1 MRQHFPAE
9 IKFYPCI
16 TVQGIIKL
24 IKIKSMKK
32 FNELSGFEKIPR
44 IKKIIRIMKL
54 TGFLIAV
61 SIFSALAGSSYSQ
74 TKLLNLD
81 MEKATVKEVLS
92 KIEDQSEFYFMYSG
106 KIIDVDREVS
116 VNNKNQKIDQVLKSL
131 FEGTNVKYVIKDRF
145 IVLTDSKSS
154 GDVFDVMQQKSVSGI
169 VTDESRVPLPGVTV
183 VVKGT
188 TTGTITDAD
197 GNYSFSDIPGDATL
211 VFSFVGM
218 KTQEI
223 LVAGKSTINVTM
235 TEISIGLEE
244 VIAVGYGSM
253 RKEDVTGAVSS
264 INLEDANIAQNTT
277 VLQAIQGRL
286 PGINVGAVQRAG
298 QSPSISIRGQNSLS
312 ASNSPL
318 IVVDG
323 IIYSGELTD
332 FSANDIKTIDFLKD
346 ASAAAVYGSR
356 SANGVVLIS
365 TKSGKLNNGKPR
377 ITFNSYGGIQQAG
390 NLLDLKNGPEYIQKI
405 LDYRTAAGLEAN
417 PANIENY
424 LNELEIENYQNGN
437 EIDWYDQLFRTA
449 TMANYELGISGAT
462 DKTKYYFSGTFTDQ
476 EGLAKN
482 DDFQRMTL
490 RARFSNDIT
499 DWLNVGLNMAFTNK
513 DYSGQP
519 VSTGNAVLLSPYST
533 IFQKDNPTEYELF
546 PQTDQLMANP
556 FLSSLRDHKDI
567 QQTLFG
573 VFNVKIDLPIDGLTY
588 RFDYSRTLTNSRSA
602 EFDNVTNGGRNLNG
616 SARKSYAVQNSWLMN
631 NTLDYSNTFNDVHRV
646 GATVVY
652 TRDLS
657 RSDGSNLYATN
668 FAIPILGY
676 NAVELGENQ
685 TVNSSANDNSSEGF
699 MSRLTYAYDNK
710 YLFTGTYRRDGF
722 SGFAANNKYADFYS
736 GSLGWVIS
744 QERFFNVD
752 WVDFLKL
759 RLSYGENGN
768 QGLGSYSSLA
778 RVGTNFYTFGDRSAV
793 TLATNTIPNSNLK
806 WETTKSFNFAL
817 DFNLINNRL
826 NGVID
831 VYKSKTNDLLVQR
844 SLAGFTGF
852 EDVWTNL
859 GEIQNKGIEVSINS
873 VNIQAGDFV
882 WESGIT
888 FSMNRN
894 KIISLYGED
903 VDGDGI
909 EDDDIDAGWFIGEST
924 GAIYGYKPGDIYQS
938 DNTNI
943 PTGFQ
948 PGDFEIIDTDG
959 EEGITP
965 EDRIVYGNTD
975 PNYRWGLS
983 NTFTYKNLSLFVFIN
998 SIQGG
1003 DNYYLGDNNTL
1014 NPNTFFPDRINM
1026 VDIPYWTPDNQ
1037 SNTYPRINYDP
1048 TFDHRFDQDR
1058 SFVRLQDITLAYDL
1072 SKLATIQ
1079 KFGLTNLRV
1088 YASGKNLATWTK
1100 WQGYDPELGSTLN
1113 GLPIA
1118 RSYILGLQLEF

>member
-1 MRQHFPAE
+1 MKKSDVDNAFEKRRCKKLNFKMKFCFLVASIMLFQLSANSVMSQKKMEFNYSNVPLKRILNE
-9 IKFYPCI
+9 IKTQTGYRFFY
-16 TVQGIIKL
+16 
-24 IKIKSMKK
+24 
-32 FNELSGFEKIPR
+32 N
-44 IKKIIRIMKL
+44 
-54 TGFLIAV
+54 
-61 SIFSALAGSSYSQ
+61 
-74 TKLLNLD
+74 
-81 MEKATVKEVLS
+81 VKE
-92 KIEDQSEFYFMYSG
+92 
-106 KIIDVDREVS
+106 IDDTQKTSLNVEKETIREVL
-116 VNNKNQKIDQVLKSL
+116 NKLSIKTNFDFRINGNQ
-131 FEGTNVKYVIKDRF
+131 
-145 IVLTDSKSS
+145 IVLT
-154 GDVFDVMQQKSVSGI
+154 QKENTAHTSQETEIRGTVKDRDGQ
-169 VTDESRVPLPGVTV
+169 PLPGASVVEKGTNNGTQSDFDGNFSIEVADSNAILVVSYIGFASKEIPVNGQSSLNVTLDESAAGLDEV
-183 VVKGT
+183 VVVGYGT
-188 TTGTITDAD
+188 TTKRD
-197 GNYSFSDIPGDATL
+197 L
-211 VFSFVGM
+211 
-218 KTQEI
+218 
-223 LVAGKSTINVTM
+223 
-235 TEISIGLEE
+235 
-244 VIAVGYGSM
+244 
-253 RKEDVTGAVSS
+253 TGAVSS
-264 INLEDANIAQNTT
+264 INLEDANIAPNTT

-323 IIYSGELTD
+323 IIYSGSLTD
-332 FSANDIKTIDFLKD
+332 FSANEIEKIDFLKD

-356 SANGVVLIS
+356 SANGVVLIT

-377 ITFNSYGGIQQAG
+377 ITINSYGGIQQAG
-390 NLLDLKNGPEYIQKI
+390 NLLDVKNGPEYIQKI
-405 LDYRTAAGLEAN
+405 LDYRIAAGLEAN
-417 PANIENY
+417 PADIENY

-437 EIDWYDQLFRTA
+437 EIDWYDQLFRAA
-449 TMANYELGISGAT
+449 TMTNYELGISGAT

-533 IFQKDNPTEYELF
+533 IFQKDNPMEYELF

-556 FLSSLRDHKDI
+556 FLSALRDHKDI
-567 QQTLFG
+567 SQTLFG

-588 RFDYSRTLTNSRSA
+588 GFDYSRTLTNSRSS

-616 SARKSYAVQNSWLMN
+616 SARKSYAIQNSWLMN
-631 NTLDYSNTFNDVHRV
+631 NTLDYSSTFNDVHRV

-657 RSDGSNLYATN
+657 KYDGSNLYATN

-722 SGFAANNKYADFYS
+722 SGFATNNKFADFYS
-736 GSLGWVIS
+736 ASFGWVMS
-744 QERFFNVD
+744 EARFFDVD

-778 RVGTNFYTFGDRSAV
+778 RVGTNFYVFGDRSAV
-793 TLATNTIPNSNLK
+793 TLATNTIPNPNLK

-817 DFNLINNRL
+817 DFDLFNNRL
-826 NGVID
+826 DGVID
-831 VYKSKTNDLLVQR
+831 LYNSKTNDLLVQR

-873 VNIQAGDFV
+873 TNIKTGDFV

-903 VDGDGI
+903 ADGDGI
-909 EDDDIDAGWFIGEST
+909 EDDDIDAGWFLGESI
-924 GAIYGYKPGDIYQS
+924 GAIYGYKPGDIYQT
-938 DNTNI
+938 DNTDI

-959 EEGITP
+959 EDGITP
-965 EDRIVYGNTD
+965 EDRIVYGNSN

-1003 DNYYLGDNNTL
+1003 NNWYLGDNNTL
-1014 NPNTFFPDRINM
+1014 NPNAFFPGRINM
-1026 VDIPYWTPDNQ
+1026 VDIPYWTPENQ

-1058 SFVRLQDITLAYDL
+1058 SFVRLQDITIAYDF
-1072 SKLATIQ
+1072 SKLAAVK
-1079 KFGLTNLRV
+1079 KFGFTNLRV

-1118 RSYILGLQLEF
+1118 KTYVLGLQLEF